1 MSSYVR
7 SIALAV
13 SGAGGEG
20 DSSWLVN
27 KPVEN
32 SAWHSSPNIPSES
45 ESQSEAISCMRSMD
59 SPIALMSMNASF
71 ALEYLVDHNRTR
83 PLSQTS
89 STKQPSD
96 SLTKSTA

>member
-7 SIALAV
+7 PIALAV
-13 SGAGGEG
+13 FDAGSEG

-27 KPVEN
+27 KPVQN
-32 SAWHSSPNIPSES
+32 SVWYSSRIIPSEL